1 MCVFHRRKQ
10 KMPMG
15 SVSLTERYE
24 DALKY
29 AFQLHR
35 CQVRKGSGIPY
46 VSHLLAVSALV
57 MQDGGDEDQ
66 AIAGLLHDAVEDQGG
81 QKTLDEI
88 QRKFGERVAEIVLG
102 CSDTLES
109 PKPPW
114 RERKEKYLAHLESAS
129 VEVRRVSQADK
140 LHNASSILQDLHR
153 EGTGVWGRFKG
164 GKEGTLWYFDELLRI
179 FRKVQPS
186 PLVAELGLLVEEIK
200 TFDSKYH

>member
-1 MCVFHRRKQ
+1 
-10 KMPMG
+10 MPMG

-24 DALKY
+24 EALKY

-35 CQVRKGSGIPY
+35 RQVRKGSGIPY

-88 QRKFGERVAEIVLG
+88 QRKFGERVAGIVLG

-186 PLVAELGLLVEEIK
+186 PLVAELDLLVEEIK

>member
-1 MCVFHRRKQ
+1 
-10 KMPMG
+10 MG

>member
-1 MCVFHRRKQ
+1 
-10 KMPMG
+10 MPMG

-24 DALKY
+24 EALKY

-35 CQVRKGSGIPY
+35 RQVRKGSGIPY

-186 PLVAELGLLVEEIK
+186 PLVAELDLLVEEIK